1 MRILYKGDK
10 ELLSEIPD
18 RKQRSVYILLKY
30 WIDRPKKWDKIWHGL
45 SDIYKN
51 DSKWEYLITNTLKD
65 NGLDWIGEYIIDE
78 NTGDEYIKDPTRTW
92 ITTDLGK
99 KHIKDDFF
107 ELGYKK
113 SVWQRVY
120 PWLQITQAVTSLA
133 AIMISIIALNTPKND
148 ESEILANQEIEPL
161 KKEIESTSQ
170 EVSKIRLQTDSLDN
184 RLKTLESYEPC
195 R

>member
-1 MRILYKGDK
+1 MEILHKGDK
-10 ELLSEIPD
+10 ERLSEIPD
-18 RKQRSVYILLKY
+18 REQRSVYILLKY
-30 WIDRPKKWDKIWHGL
+30 WIDKPKRWNKIWHEL
-45 SDIYKN
+45 SNIYKD
-51 DSKWEYLITNTLKD
+51 DSTWEYLITNSLRG

-78 NTGDEYIKDPTRTW
+78 NTGDQYMKDPTKTW
-92 ITTDLGK
+92 IISDLGK

-133 AIMISIIALNTPKND
+133 AIMISIIALNIPKND